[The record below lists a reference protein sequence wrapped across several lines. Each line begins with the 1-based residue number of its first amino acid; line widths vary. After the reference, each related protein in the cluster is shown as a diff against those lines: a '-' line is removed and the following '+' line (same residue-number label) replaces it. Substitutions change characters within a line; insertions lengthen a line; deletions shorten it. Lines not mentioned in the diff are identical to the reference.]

1 MHLRKTMKK
10 IIIIL
15 ILIFNCGLIFS
26 QSDSLKMRQIEIK
39 TAKLNEQSNKIL
51 EKRKFETDSIRHE
64 AKLYANK
71 VYVESEFQNSGTYLV
86 SELYFENGKI
96 LFVKM
101 AEKSPDFKNEDDAWK
116 FTQYYYENGILILE
130 DYYIQIP
137 SVMMCVGI
145 PMDKDWHELY
155 GYNRN
160 LTDEFLKQLT
170 ITLIE
175 KTK

>member
-1 MHLRKTMKK
+1 
-10 IIIIL
+10 
-15 ILIFNCGLIFS
+15 
-26 QSDSLKMRQIEIK
+26 
-39 TAKLNEQSNKIL
+39 
-51 EKRKFETDSIRHE
+51 
-64 AKLYANK
+64 
-71 VYVESEFQNSGTYLV
+71 
-86 SELYFENGKI
+86 
-96 LFVKM
+96 M

-145 PMDKDWHELY
+145 PMDKDWYELY

-160 LTDEFLKQLT
+160 LTDEFLKRLT